1 MNVFSSVRI
10 RFRTTCIL
18 IPSWRQL
25 VQVGQS
31 WVKLILVSLFCPLV
45 WQEFTKGFTLV
56 LVPGYPEQDI
66 LHPFTWINVQGP
78 ATVHQGLDDDSTH
91 RSIVPVGVLS
101 SMFTATVSCAECFC
115 LLLRDREGLIG
126 LGKNDPP
133 GIS

>member
-1 MNVFSSVRI
+1 M
-10 RFRTTCIL
+10 

-31 WVKLILVSLFCPLV
+31 WVKLILDGMFFPLV
-45 WQEFTKGFTLV
+45 WQEFTESFTVV

-66 LHPFTWINVQGP
+66 LHPFTWINVQGL
-78 ATVHQGLDDDSTH
+78 ATVHQGVDDGSTH

-101 SMFTATVSCAECFC
+101 SMFTATVSCAESFC

-126 LGKNDPP
+126 LGRNDPP

>member
-1 MNVFSSVRI
+1 M
-10 RFRTTCIL
+10 
-18 IPSWRQL
+18 QL

-31 WVKLILVSLFCPLV
+31 WVKLILVGLFCPLV
-45 WQEFTKGFTLV
+45 WQEFMESFPVV

-66 LHPFTWINVQGP
+66 LHPFTWINVQGL
-78 ATVHQGLDDDSTH
+78 ATVHQGVDDGSTH

-101 SMFTATVSCAECFC
+101 SMLTFSAPCADSFC

-126 LGKNDPP
+126 LGRNDPP